1 MQDTEPAAGERT
13 GLLSM
18 LTLVEALSRALTTT
32 QVAEAVF
39 RHVLPAIG
47 AAAGTLVLRADERD
61 ALELVG
67 AVGHSQA
74 TLEAFRRIPLDAS
87 TPAGDPDMCVVLQ
100 LFGEAL

>member
-61 ALELVG
+61 ARAG
-67 AVGHSQA
+67 GGRRPQPGHPGGIPA
-74 TLEAFRRIPLDAS
+74 HPARRLHP
-87 TPAGDPDMCVVLQ
+87 GR
-100 LFGEAL
+100 